1 MEGATK
7 ERWYQLCELA
17 AKEQDATKLLIL
29 VHEINRLLEEKDQ
42 GSKQKSRTSL
52 NYSVQP

>member
-42 GSKQKSRTSL
+42 RLKTKKPYES
-52 NYSVQP
+52 